1 MEKIRVQT
9 TQNVIIEYEL
19 ASLGDRILAT
29 LIDNL
34 TITGLAII
42 VYFSLG
48 QYYSNPFYAFIFA
61 YLTYNFLSWIYHLLC
76 EIFMN
81 GQTVGKR
88 ARNIKVIK
96 VDGTQATISSYILRW
111 IIRPVDISMTFGS
124 VALLF
129 IILTK
134 KGQRIGDLAAGT
146 TVVKRKDRAT
156 ISERELPQLDENYKP
171 TFPEVTNLHDGDIEI
186 IREVIHTFNK
196 NYRMESVDL
205 MAAKMKEVL
214 NIKSD
219 LSSYAFLDL
228 LVKDYV
234 YYTRGVF

>member
-1 MEKIRVQT
+1 MEKIRVLT
-9 TQNVIIEYEL
+9 TQNVMIEYEL

-29 LIDNL
+29 LIDSL
-34 TITGLAII
+34 II
-42 VYFSLG
+42 VGVIIAFFLIAINLSGSQLIAYG
-48 QYYSNPFYAFIFA
+48 FYTIII
-61 YLTYNFLSWIYHLLC
+61 LTWLYHLLC

-81 GQTVGKR
+81 GQTVGKK

-96 VDGTQATISSYILRW
+96 TDGTQPTIGSYLLRW
-111 IIRPVDISMTFGS
+111 IIRPIDISFCLGS
-124 VALLF
+124 IALLF

-134 KGQRIGDLAAGT
+134 NGQRVGDLAAGT
-146 TVVKRKDRAT
+146 TIVKRKDRAT

-171 TFPEVTNLHDGDIEI
+171 TFSEVTNLHDGDIEI
-186 IREVIHTFNK
+186 IREVIHTFNR
-196 NYRMESVDL
+196 NYRMEPVDL
-205 MAAKMKEVL
+205 LAAKMKEVL

-219 LSSYAFLDL
+219 LSSYAFLDV